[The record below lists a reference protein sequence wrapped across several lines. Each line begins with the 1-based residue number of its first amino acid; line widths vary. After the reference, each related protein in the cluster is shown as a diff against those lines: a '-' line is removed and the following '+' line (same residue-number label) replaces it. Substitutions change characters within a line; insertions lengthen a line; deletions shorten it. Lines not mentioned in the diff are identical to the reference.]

1 MKNSLRSPSARRP
14 AVGDV
19 VAFRRLLLRRVRR
32 AGARS
37 EETRELLG
45 KEMTSD
51 PRWVLAVSMETGLL
65 FVHLFSGSLSDE
77 LNNVFFI
84 NRSVFIFSS

>member
-1 MKNSLRSPSARRP
+1 MLESFLPLPRWP
-14 AVGDV
+14 AVSDV
-19 VAFRRLLLRRVRR
+19 VAFGSFLLRGVSR

-51 PRWVLAVSMETGLL
+51 LNQVTAVETSVL
-65 FVHLFSGSLSDE
+65 FVEF
-77 LNNVFFI
+77 
-84 NRSVFIFSS
+84 